1 MARYKLMNVQIKK
14 VGERIDANG
23 NKTFDTSVN
32 PDGKRRFLTASLIP
46 VGGIWAAAA
55 GSLPPIFDEAVIKA
69 YEPCIS
75 VANGGTA
82 QTDQPLPDDLA
93 YLNGAWAEWVAPAPF
108 YKKYLVGV
116 PARKPTPLAPAGRKS
131 YPAGHRVMN
140 ADGSQPVIYTSIR
153 IFTVFGRDED
163 LGNQIVY
170 RPGFSVNDL
179 GQQQFNNYCEYVNPP
194 SVPLVTEEDVT
205 GGNNPFIAQ
214 PPTGAAPNQGQ
225 VPNQQQG
232 QQPPT
237 FTQNPNQQGSLV
249 P

>member
-23 NKTFDTSVN
+23 NKTFDTSIN

-82 QTDQPLPDDLA
+82 QTDQPLPEDLA
-93 YLNGAWAEWVAPAPF
+93 YLNGAWAEWIAPAPF

-116 PARKPTPLAPAGRKS
+116 PARKPTPLAPAGRPS

-153 IFTVFGRDED
+153 VFTVFGRDED

-179 GQQQFNNYCEYVNPP
+179 GQQQFSNYCEYVNPSSIP
-194 SVPLVTEEDVT
+194 SVTEEEDVT
-205 GGNNPFIAQ
+205 GGTQNNAAFIPQSQSQIPPQQ
-214 PPTGAAPNQGQ
+214 PNFTQNQGQ
-225 VPNQQQG
+225 S
-232 QQPPT
+232 
-237 FTQNPNQQGSLV
+237 SLV